1 MTEHNCDTL
10 TARRTALDDLAQYDS
25 SDDEFED
32 CINSEITDEITQY
45 TMVQSINPSLPP
57 TTGWNVVNNG
67 IAPLPTLTF
76 LDNGVDEKPTTS
88 QKLYHGTIKHP
99 STCVDHTFWGC
110 SPHFKLQNKWY
121 THLPVSIYCNNHVQH
136 DNNTFICLGHTNQ
149 ADFISAQKEW
159 EKNGWNDELVTSE
172 NVDTIKMSLHIE
184 EKVEKRVI
192 TYVPPSTWSY
202 YLSGKPDVPPSDF
215 NADEKTEWERQ
226 KREYH
231 QPKVRKSDLIAKN
244 KE

>member
-192 TYVPPSTWSY
+192 TYVPPSFTF
-202 YLSGKPDVPPSDF
+202 LGKKDVPPSDF